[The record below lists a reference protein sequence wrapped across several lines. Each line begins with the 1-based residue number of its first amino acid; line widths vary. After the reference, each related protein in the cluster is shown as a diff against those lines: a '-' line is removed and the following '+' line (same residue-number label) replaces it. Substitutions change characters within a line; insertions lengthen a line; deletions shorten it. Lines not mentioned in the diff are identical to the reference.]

1 MYSQFMMHG
10 QKNIKL
16 NFVTFGEFVKVNL
29 PENVS
34 TVKANYLQIC
44 NYSVYTVI

>member
-16 NFVTFGEFVKVNL
+16 IISVCVHY
-29 PENVS
+29 
-34 TVKANYLQIC
+34 YL
-44 NYSVYTVI
+44 SKRHF

>member
-16 NFVTFGEFVKVNL
+16 IKYML
-29 PENVS
+29 
-34 TVKANYLQIC
+34 IC
-44 NYSVYTVI
+44 NIILTVSNSKLCFAKTRK

>member
-16 NFVTFGEFVKVNL
+16 IPGSRFLLGKL
-29 PENVS
+29 
-34 TVKANYLQIC
+34 TVVQLFKNSDSYG
-44 NYSVYTVI
+44 SR